1 MPSRLSVLFAFLLVV
16 PACLEV
22 ESMEVRAVADSKND
36 RLDIM
41 IVSRGVWSSA
51 RNDREIASDLAKLRQ
66 CREVAA
72 VPVPGGGVL
81 DFTREADDAVDGA
94 RWRELLPFLDIE
106 AGAFFTDEQGRLS
119 FYQFLRVH
127 RPKEFAAACSRLA
140 RTAMLAEKN
149 LSPATRAL
157 LEMAAKEEWPVVI
170 IDGAG
175 FCYRRP
181 LADEDHRAERAE
193 WVRNL
198 ERSFERDSKDAE
210 REEAKP
216 RPGIVRTLLDND
228 VAIVRRAGVT
238 EYVIGTQGS
247 EACNYVLPGKAYEE
261 NLMKAFTADEPRPP
275 AVTQAMIDKQF
286 AAFQTREARMPKP
299 FAEQKQRALQ
309 PAGR

>member
-1 MPSRLSVLFAFLLVV
+1 MPSRLSVLFAVLVVV

-22 ESMEVRAVADSKND
+22 ESMEMRVVADGKHD

-51 RNDREIASDLAKLRQ
+51 RNDSDLASDLGKLRR

-81 DFTREADDAVDGA
+81 DFTQEPDAGDDAE
-94 RWRELLPFLDIE
+94 RCRELVPFLEIE

-127 RPKEFAAACSRLA
+127 RPKEFAAACSRLL
-140 RTAMLAEKN
+140 RKAMLAEQR
-149 LSPATRAL
+149 LSATTRAL
-157 LEMAAKEEWPVVI
+157 LEKAANEEMPVVI

-175 FCYRRP
+175 FCVRRP

-193 WVRNL
+193 LAREL
-198 ERSFERDSKDAE
+198 ERSLDRAAKDAE
-210 REEAKP
+210 REQR
-216 RPGIVRTLLDND
+216 RPAPSLVRTLVDND

-238 EYVIGTQGS
+238 EYLIGTQGS
-247 EACNYVLPGKAYEE
+247 EVCDYVLPGKAYED
-261 NLMKAFTADEPRPP
+261 NLMKAFTAGEPRPP
-275 AVTQAMIDKQF
+275 AVTQAIIDKQF
-286 AAFQTREARMPKP
+286 AAFHAREARMPKA
-299 FAEQKQRALQ
+299 FAELKQRAQQ